1 MRIFKHEGRFGRHH
15 FGGEQ
20 LSRQNEETC
29 GHRRF
34 MRGGDGRHGHFGRG
48 GRVARFLEH
57 GDLRL
62 LVLHLI
68 GQEPRHG
75 YELIKAVEDLTG
87 GAYAPSPG
95 VIYPTLTMLEE
106 LGQASAAA
114 EGTKKLYSITDA
126 GRAALAE
133 NQPLVDTLLAR
144 LAGGSGGREHAIPV
158 LRAMENVKTAL
169 RMKLGGRAASAETLR
184 RIADALDELARKIED
199 F

>member
-1 MRIFKHEGRFGRHH
+1 
-15 FGGEQ
+15 
-20 LSRQNEETC
+20 
-29 GHRRF
+29 
-34 MRGGDGRHGHFGRG
+34 MRGEGHHRHFGRG
-48 GRVARFLEH
+48 GRVARYLEH

-68 GQEPRHG
+68 GEAPRHG

-106 LGQASAAA
+106 LGQAAAA
-114 EGTKKLYSITDA
+114 TEGTKKLYSITDA

-133 NQPLVDTLLAR
+133 NKPLVDTILAR
-144 LAGGSGGREHAIPV
+144 LASSTGRESAMPV
-158 LRAMENVKTAL
+158 FRAMENVKTAL
-169 RMKLGGRAASAETLR
+169 RMKLSGRAASAETLR
-184 RIADALDELARKIED
+184 RVADALDELARKIED

>member
-1 MRIFKHEGRFGRHH
+1 MRIFKQM
-15 FGGEQ
+15 GENAHYQ
-20 LSRQNEETC
+20 HRGESPC

-34 MRGGDGRHGHFGRG
+34 MRGEGHHRHFGRG

-68 GQEPRHG
+68 AQEPRHG
-75 YELIKAVEDLTG
+75 YDLIKAIEDLTG

-106 LGQASAAA
+106 LGQAEATT
-114 EGTKKLYSITDA
+114 EGSKKLYTITEA

-133 NQPLVDTLLAR
+133 NQATIDTILAR
-144 LAGGSGGREHAIPV
+144 LAGSTGRENALPV

-169 RMKLGGRAASAETLR
+169 RLKLGARAASSESLR

>member
-1 MRIFKHEGRFGRHH
+1 MRLFKQMREGGRFSRHP
-15 FGGEQ
+15 GQGSGDE
-20 LSRQNEETC
+20 C
-29 GHRRF
+29 AHRRF
-34 MRGGDGRHGHFGRG
+34 MRGEGHHRHFGRG

-68 GQEPRHG
+68 GEAPRHG

-106 LGQASAAA
+106 LGQAEATA
-114 EGTKKLYSITDA
+114 EGSKKLYTITES
-126 GRAALAE
+126 GRAALAGA
-133 NQPLVDTLLAR
+133 QPAVDTILAR
-144 LAGGSGGREHAIPV
+144 LAGSTGRESAMPV
-158 LRAMENVKTAL
+158 FRAMENVKTAL

>member
-1 MRIFKHEGRFGRHH
+1 MRLFKHLSEMHAAHH
-15 FGGEQ
+15 SGDG
-20 LSRQNEETC
+20 C
-29 GHRRF
+29 GNRRF
-34 MRGGDGRHGHFGRG
+34 MHGPRGEGRHGHFGRG

-75 YELIKAVEDLTG
+75 YELIKAVEDATG

-106 LGQASAAA
+106 LGQASAAV

-133 NQPLVDTLLAR
+133 NQATVDTILAR
-144 LAGGSGGREHAIPV
+144 LAGGSGGRESAMPV
-158 LRAMENVKTAL
+158 MRAMENVKTAL
-169 RMKLGGRAASAETLR
+169 RMKLGGRSASAETLR
-184 RIADALDELARKIED
+184 RVADALDELARKIED

>member
-1 MRIFKHEGRFGRHH
+1 MRLFKHMHC
-15 FGGEQ
+15 GE
-20 LSRQNEETC
+20 RGT
-29 GHRRF
+29 HRRF
-34 MRGGDGRHGHFGRG
+34 MRGEGHHHHHFGRG

-68 GQEPRHG
+68 SETPRHG
-75 YELIKAVEDLTG
+75 YELIKAIEDLTG

-106 LGQASAAA
+106 LGQAEAAT
-114 EGTKKLYSITDA
+114 EGSKKLYSITAA

-133 NQPLVDTLLAR
+133 SQPVVDSILAR
-144 LAGGSGGREHAIPV
+144 LAGSSGRESAMPV
-158 LRAMENVKTAL
+158 LRAMENMKTAL
-169 RMKLGGRAASAETLR
+169 RMKLGNRAASAESLR

>member
-1 MRIFKHEGRFGRHH
+1 MRLFKHMSDGAHASRHH
-15 FGGEQ
+15 GDG
-20 LSRQNEETC
+20 C

-34 MRGGDGRHGHFGRG
+34 MRGEGHHRHFGRG
-48 GRVARFLEH
+48 GRVARYLEH

-68 GQEPRHG
+68 GEAPRHG

-106 LGQASAAA
+106 LGQAEATA

-133 NQPLVDTLLAR
+133 NKPLLDTILAR
-144 LAGGSGGREHAIPV
+144 LAGSTGGRESAMPV

-169 RMKLGGRAASAETLR
+169 RMKLGGRAASAESLR
-184 RIADALDELARKIED
+184 RIADALDELARKIEE

>member
-1 MRIFKHEGRFGRHH
+1 MRLFKHLHDRHH
-15 FGGEQ
+15 GE
-20 LSRQNEETC
+20 
-29 GHRRF
+29 GHCNRRF
-34 MRGGDGRHGHFGRG
+34 MRGEGHHRHFGRG

-68 GQEPRHG
+68 GEAPRHG

-106 LGQASAAA
+106 LGQAEAAA
-114 EGTKKLYSITDA
+114 EGSKKLYSITDA

-133 NQPLVDTLLAR
+133 SKPVLDTILAR
-144 LAGGSGGREHAIPV
+144 LAGGGTGGRESAMPV
-158 LRAMENVKTAL
+158 FRAMENVKTAL

-199 F
+199 L

>member
-1 MRIFKHEGRFGRHH
+1 MRFFKHLHEHNH
-15 FGGEQ
+15 GED
-20 LSRQNEETC
+20 R

-34 MRGGDGRHGHFGRG
+34 MRGGHHHPHFGRG
-48 GRVARFLEH
+48 GRAARFLEH

-68 GQEPRHG
+68 NQEPRHG

-106 LGQASAAA
+106 LGQAEATA
-114 EGTKKLYSITDA
+114 EGSKKLYSITDA

-133 NQPLVDTLLAR
+133 NQALVDTLLAR
-144 LAGGSGGREHAIPV
+144 LAGSTGRESAMPV
-158 LRAMENVKTAL
+158 FRAMENVKTAL

-184 RIADALDELARKIED
+184 RIADALDDLARKIED

>member
-1 MRIFKHEGRFGRHH
+1 
-15 FGGEQ
+15 
-20 LSRQNEETC
+20 
-29 GHRRF
+29 
-34 MRGGDGRHGHFGRG
+34 
-48 GRVARFLEH
+48 
-57 GDLRL
+57 
-62 LVLHLI
+62 
-68 GQEPRHG
+68 
-75 YELIKAVEDLTG
+75 
-87 GAYAPSPG
+87 

-133 NQPLVDTLLAR
+133 NKPLVDTILAR
-144 LAGGSGGREHAIPV
+144 LAGGSGGRETAIPV
-158 LRAMENVKTAL
+158 MRAMENVKTAL

>member
-1 MRIFKHEGRFGRHH
+1 MRIFKQMGDHARHHGEEGR
-15 FGGEQ
+15 GE
-20 LSRQNEETC
+20 C

-34 MRGGDGRHGHFGRG
+34 MRGEGHGRHGHFGRG

-68 GQEPRHG
+68 GEAPRHG
-75 YELIKAVEDLTG
+75 YDLIKAIEDLTG

-106 LGQASAAA
+106 LGQAEAAT
-114 EGTKKLYSITDA
+114 EGSKKLYSITEA

-133 NQPLVDTLLAR
+133 NKPLVDTILAR
-144 LAGGSGGREHAIPV
+144 LAGSSGRESAMPV

-169 RMKLGGRAASAETLR
+169 RLKLGGRAASAESLR

>member
-1 MRIFKHEGRFGRHH
+1 MSEADRAARHQGKEWGEG
-15 FGGEQ
+15 
-20 LSRQNEETC
+20 C

-34 MRGGDGRHGHFGRG
+34 MRGEGHHRHFGRG

-68 GQEPRHG
+68 GEAPRHG

-106 LGQASAAA
+106 LGQAEVTS
-114 EGTKKLYSITDA
+114 EGTKKLYTITEA
-126 GRAALAE
+126 GRAALTESQA
-133 NQPLVDTLLAR
+133 LVDTILAR
-144 LAGGSGGREHAIPV
+144 LKGSTGRESALPV
-158 LRAMENVKTAL
+158 FRAMENVKTAL

-184 RIADALDELARKIED
+184 RIADALDDLARKIEE

>member
-1 MRIFKHEGRFGRHH
+1 MRIFKHMSEDRFSRHQGEG
-15 FGGEQ
+15 
-20 LSRQNEETC
+20 C

-34 MRGGDGRHGHFGRG
+34 MRGEHHHRPFGRG

-68 GQEPRHG
+68 NQEPRHG
-75 YELIKAVEDLTG
+75 YDLIKAIEDLTG

-106 LGQASAAA
+106 LGQTEATP
-114 EGTKKLYSITDA
+114 EGSKKLYSITDA
-126 GRAALAE
+126 GRAALTESQATI
-133 NQPLVDTLLAR
+133 DTILAR
-144 LAGGSGGREHAIPV
+144 LAGSTGGGRESAMPV
-158 LRAMENVKTAL
+158 FRAMENVKTAL
-169 RMKLGGRAASAETLR
+169 RMKLSGRHTSAETLR
-184 RIADALDELARKIED
+184 RVADALDELARKIED

>member
-1 MRIFKHEGRFGRHH
+1 MRIFKHLSEGGRSGRQH
-15 FGGEQ
+15 GEG
-20 LSRQNEETC
+20 EGC

-34 MRGGDGRHGHFGRG
+34 MRGGEGHHHRHFGRG

-75 YELIKAVEDLTG
+75 YDLIKAVEDLTG

-106 LGQASAAA
+106 LGQAVAAT

-133 NQPLVDTLLAR
+133 SQPLVDTILAR
-144 LAGGSGGREHAIPV
+144 LAGGTGRESAMPV
-158 LRAMENVKTAL
+158 MRAMENVKTAL
-169 RMKLGGRAASAETLR
+169 RMKLGGRAATSDTLR
-184 RIADALDELARKIED
+184 RIADALDELARKIEE

>member
-1 MRIFKHEGRFGRHH
+1 MRIFKHLIEHHREGH
-15 FGGEQ
+15 
-20 LSRQNEETC
+20 

-34 MRGGDGRHGHFGRG
+34 MRGEGHDHHRHFGRG

-68 GQEPRHG
+68 GEAPRHG

-106 LGQASAAA
+106 LGQAEAAA

-133 NQPLVDTLLAR
+133 SKPVLDTILAR
-144 LAGGSGGREHAIPV
+144 LAGSTGGREHAVPV

-169 RMKLGGRAASAETLR
+169 RLKLGGRAASAESMR

>member
-1 MRIFKHEGRFGRHH
+1 MRIFKQMGEHARHH
-15 FGGEQ
+15 GEGGRGE
-20 LSRQNEETC
+20 C

-34 MRGGDGRHGHFGRG
+34 MRGEGRHGHFGRG

-68 GQEPRHG
+68 GEAPRHG
-75 YELIKAVEDLTG
+75 YDLIKAIEDLTG

-106 LGQASAAA
+106 LGQAEATV
-114 EGTKKLYSITDA
+114 EGTKKLYSITEA
-126 GRAALAE
+126 GRTAIAE
-133 NQPLVDTLLAR
+133 NKPLVDTILAR
-144 LAGGSGGREHAIPV
+144 LSGSSGRESAMPV

-169 RMKLGGRAASAETLR
+169 RLKLGGRAASAESLR

>member
-1 MRIFKHEGRFGRHH
+1 MRIFKHMSEGGRSARHPDKDW
-15 FGGEQ
+15 GEG
-20 LSRQNEETC
+20 C

-34 MRGGDGRHGHFGRG
+34 MRGEGHHRHFGRG

-95 VIYPTLTMLEE
+95 VVYPTLTMLEE
-106 LGQASAAA
+106 LGQAQATA
-114 EGTKKLYSITDA
+114 EGTKKLYSITEA

-133 NQPLVDTLLAR
+133 SQPAVDTILAR
-144 LAGGSGGREHAIPV
+144 LAGGTGRENAMPV
-158 LRAMENVKTAL
+158 MRAMENVKTAL
-169 RMKLGGRAASAETLR
+169 RMKLGGRAASAESLR

>member
-1 MRIFKHEGRFGRHH
+1 MRFFKHLSD
-15 FGGEQ
+15 GEQ
-20 LSRQNEETC
+20 SSRHQGGGC

-34 MRGGDGRHGHFGRG
+34 MRGEGHHRHFGRG
-48 GRVARFLEH
+48 GRVARYLEH

-68 GQEPRHG
+68 GEAPRHG

-106 LGQASAAA
+106 LGQAAAA
-114 EGTKKLYSITDA
+114 TEGTKKLYSITDA

-133 NQPLVDTLLAR
+133 NKPLVDTILAR
-144 LAGGSGGREHAIPV
+144 LAGSTGGRESAMPV

-169 RMKLGGRAASAETLR
+169 RMKLGGRAASAESLR

>member
-1 MRIFKHEGRFGRHH
+1 MRIFKQLHEHYHAEGH
-15 FGGEQ
+15 
-20 LSRQNEETC
+20 

-34 MRGGDGRHGHFGRG
+34 MRGEGHHHHHFGRG

-68 GQEPRHG
+68 GEAPRHG

-106 LGQASAAA
+106 LGQAEATA
-114 EGTKKLYSITDA
+114 EGSKKLYSITEA
-126 GRAALAE
+126 GRAALAGSK
-133 NQPLVDTLLAR
+133 PVLDTILAR
-144 LAGGSGGREHAIPV
+144 LAGGTGRENALPV
-158 LRAMENVKTAL
+158 FRAMENVKTAL
-169 RMKLGGRAASAETLR
+169 RLKLGGRAASAESLR

>member
-1 MRIFKHEGRFGRHH
+1 MRIFKHLNEGGRSGRRHAE
-15 FGGEQ
+15 GEG
-20 LSRQNEETC
+20 C

-34 MRGGDGRHGHFGRG
+34 MRGGEGHHHRHFGRG

-106 LGQASAAA
+106 LGQAVAAT

-133 NQPLVDTLLAR
+133 SQHLVDTILAR
-144 LAGGSGGREHAIPV
+144 LAGGTGRENAMPV
-158 LRAMENVKTAL
+158 FRAMENVKTAL
-169 RMKLGGRAASAETLR
+169 RMKLGGRAATGETLR
-184 RIADALDELARKIED
+184 RIADALDELARKIEE

>member
-1 MRIFKHEGRFGRHH
+1 MRLFKQLNEHARHGHAPGEG
-15 FGGEQ
+15 
-20 LSRQNEETC
+20 C
-29 GHRRF
+29 GSRRF
-34 MRGGDGRHGHFGRG
+34 MRGEGHHRHFHRG
-48 GRVARFLEH
+48 GRLARFLEH

-62 LVLHLI
+62 LVLYLI
-68 GQEPRHG
+68 GEAPRHG
-75 YELIKAVEDLTG
+75 YELIKAIEDLTS

-106 LGQASAAA
+106 LGQAEATA
-114 EGTKKLYSITDA
+114 EGAKKLYAITEA

-133 NQPLVDTLLAR
+133 NQAAVEAILAR
-144 LAGGSGGREHAIPV
+144 LAGATSGREAALPV

-169 RMKLGGRAASAETLR
+169 RLKLGGRAASAESLR

>member
-1 MRIFKHEGRFGRHH
+1 MRIFKYLNERAAHPHGEGY
-15 FGGEQ
+15 
-20 LSRQNEETC
+20 

-34 MRGGDGRHGHFGRG
+34 MRGEAHQHRHFGRG

-68 GQEPRHG
+68 GEAPRHG

-106 LGQASAAA
+106 LGQAVAAT
-114 EGTKKLYSITDA
+114 EGSKKLYSITDA
-126 GRAALAE
+126 GRAVLAG
-133 NQPLVDTLLAR
+133 NKPLVDSILAR
-144 LAGGSGGREHAIPV
+144 LAGGGGREHAVPV
-158 LRAMENVKTAL
+158 LRAMENVRTAL
-169 RMKLGGRAASAETLR
+169 RLKLGGRAASAESLR

>member
-1 MRIFKHEGRFGRHH
+1 MRIFKHLSEHVSHH
-15 FGGEQ
+15 HGE
-20 LSRQNEETC
+20 

-34 MRGGDGRHGHFGRG
+34 MRGEEHHHRHFGRG

-68 GQEPRHG
+68 GEAPRHG

-106 LGQASAAA
+106 LGQAEATT

-133 NQPLVDTLLAR
+133 SKPVLDTILAR
-144 LAGGSGGREHAIPV
+144 LAGSTGGREHAIPV
-158 LRAMENVKTAL
+158 FRAMENVKTAL
-169 RMKLGGRAASAETLR
+169 RMKLGGRAASAESLR